1 MANGSDAKILADRRK
16 ALEEQFFAR
25 QEREL
30 LGRMR
35 AEAAEKERRQAL
47 AEASGIEDR
56 AVLDRLAAL
65 NLDGST
71 IAALGLVP
79 LVEVAWADGTLHER
93 ERDAVMQA
101 AEAHGVAPGSA
112 AHDLLEG
119 WLSQRPGRE
128 LLEAWRAYVSALA
141 ELLDETER
149 RALRQDVV
157 SRARAVAEA
166 AGGILGLGKVSD
178 AEERVLKALEAALS

>member
-166 AGGILGLGKVSD
+166 AGGILGLGRISD
-178 AEERVLKALEAALS
+178 AEEAMIAELEQALA

>member
-79 LVEVAWADGTLHER
+79 LVEVAWADGALHER
-93 ERDAVMQA
+93 ERDAVVQA